1 MPLPQQAANAIT
13 SLGDL
18 SRMTGSMLNNARTL
32 KEQRR
37 MTHDALSRLRA
48 ISSRVLNTYSNSRD
62 SLNQVLS
69 DIQQLAT
76 SAKGRQEQSL
86 REIASE
92 LQQALSDPTTEV
104 AVRDL
109 ANGVNELIRQME
121 IASGPSGPSGNGPSP
136 PPPGSSGPTPPPS
149 SSLSTGSST
158 IRMSQQGVGTGFIP
172 NVGGKRRNKL
182 TKRGGYTWRTQK
194 TATRKS
200 GRTKTRI
207 GTRTR
212 NTKSR

>member
-1 MPLPQQAANAIT
+1 MPLPQQSANVIS

-18 SRMTGSMLNNARTL
+18 SRMTGNMLANARTL

-37 MTHDALSRLRA
+37 MTHDVLSRLRA
-48 ISSRVLNTYSNSRD
+48 ISTRLLNTYSNSRD

-69 DIQQLAT
+69 DVQQLAT
-76 SAKGRQEQSL
+76 TAKGQQEQSL

-92 LQQALSDPTTEV
+92 LQQALADPTTEV

-121 IASGPSGPSGNGPSP
+121 VASGPSSGNLP
-136 PPPGSSGPTPPPS
+136 PPPPS
-149 SSLSTGSST
+149 STSGNAGAPIIPLAQ
-158 IRMSQQGVGTGFIP
+158 RGVGVGFLP
-172 NVGGKRRNKL
+172 NIGGRRKYKR
-182 TKRGGYTWRTQK
+182 TKRGGYTWRNQQK
-194 TATRKS
+194 TVTRKS
-200 GRTKTRI
+200 VRTKTRT